1 MTTTPDTRSTTVGIV
16 AGARASALVESDGAE
31 GYHAIEPDE
40 ATLAE
45 YAKLLDMEPVD
56 ALIHFMVPL
65 IYTVSRVVER
75 TAEREHILFG
85 NPRNQLTV
93 QGISAALTMSLSDFM
108 IAIGDIAGIET
119 PQVDELRA
127 IMEREAKAGNFEKF
141 GEGEKPKLE
150 LP

>member
-1 MTTTPDTRSTTVGIV
+1 
-16 AGARASALVESDGAE
+16 LN
-31 GYHAIEPDE
+31 
-40 ATLAE
+40 E

-85 NPRNQLTV
+85 TPRSQLTV

-108 IAIGDIAGIET
+108 IAIGNIAGIET

-127 IMEREAKAGNFEKF
+127 IMEREAKAGNFEQF
-141 GEGEKPKLE
+141 GESEKPKLE